1 MDNPHVLVIGGG
13 PAGSTTAALLAK
25 SGVRVTLLERD
36 KFPRYHI
43 GESLLASVLSTL
55 RLSGAYDAVAA
66 HGFQIKRGGHFQ
78 WQNDDWLLDWSK
90 LVDAEAWSWQVQRDV
105 FDDILLRNAAEQGAK
120 VIEHATVTNV
130 LFEGDRPTAVEWTV
144 EGDDQVN
151 TVEID
156 FLVDASGRAGVL
168 AKKQLVERQQHPAF
182 RNVAVWSYWEGAH
195 LHPDSPEGAI
205 NVVSTPEGGWFWNIP
220 LSNGRHSVG
229 YVVSARKAAPKLRE
243 QGREAYYLDTLRD
256 SAAMTELLDGARQ
269 VAEVKAEQDY
279 SYSSD
284 RFCGPGWVVVGDA
297 ACFLDPL
304 LSSGV
309 HLATY
314 SGLVASAAIASILRG
329 ELREADA
336 LGFYED
342 AYRRAYTRFLVLV
355 SRMYEQY
362 VGSEEY
368 FAHAGSLTTGHSGD
382 TKQAQFTEIMAGLTD
397 MDESSGAQQRAATE
411 TIVSAAERLHDESA
425 NLEYMGHL
433 DMSVVWDHWRDPLAD
448 TTTGE
453 LRITTEPVLGLT
465 DRPRTDTEIAAVAR
479 PVLPPTAAG
488 ATTH

>member
-55 RLSGAYDAVAA
+55 RVSGAYDAVAA

-78 WQNDDWLLDWSK
+78 WQDDNWLLDWSK

-105 FDDILLRNAAEQGAK
+105 FDDLLLRNAAEQGAQ
-120 VIEHATVTNV
+120 VIEQATVTNV
-130 LFEGDRPTAVEWTV
+130 LFDGDRPTAVEWTV
-144 EGDDQVN
+144 AGDDRVH
-151 TVEID
+151 TTEFD

-168 AKKQLVERQQHPAF
+168 AKHQVIDRQQHPAF
-182 RNVAVWSYWEGAH
+182 RNVAVWSYWEGAQ

-220 LSNGRHSVG
+220 LSDGRHSVG
-229 YVVSARKAAPKLRE
+229 YVVSARKAAGKLRE
-243 QGREAYYLDTLRD
+243 LGREAYYAQTIAD
-256 SAAMTELLDGARQ
+256 SAAMSELLVGARQ

-279 SYSSD
+279 SYTSD
-284 RFCGPGWVVVGDA
+284 RFSGPGWVVVGDA

-314 SGLVASAAIASILRG
+314 SALVAAAAIATILRG
-329 ELREADA
+329 ELSESAA
-336 LGFYED
+336 LSFYED

-368 FAHAGSLTTGHSGD
+368 FAHAGTLTTG
-382 TKQAQFTEIMAGLTD
+382 L
-397 MDESSGAQQRAATE
+397 SSTSR
-411 TIVSAAERLHDESA
+411 
-425 NLEYMGHL
+425 
-433 DMSVVWDHWRDPLAD
+433 
-448 TTTGE
+448 
-453 LRITTEPVLGLT
+453 
-465 DRPRTDTEIAAVAR
+465 
-479 PVLPPTAAG
+479 
-488 ATTH
+488 